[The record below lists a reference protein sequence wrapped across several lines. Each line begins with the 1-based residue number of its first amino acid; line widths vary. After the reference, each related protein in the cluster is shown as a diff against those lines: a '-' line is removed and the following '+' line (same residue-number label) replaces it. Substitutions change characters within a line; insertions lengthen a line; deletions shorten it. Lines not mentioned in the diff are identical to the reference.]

1 MKKEIWKDIPGYEGL
16 YKVSNLGNVK
26 SLKRN
31 GIKGI
36 ILKGEKDEFD
46 YKRVTLCKKNK
57 TKKYKVH
64 RLVAQAFIPNPNNLP
79 QINHKDENSKNNNV
93 ENLEWCTAK
102 YNSNYGNHNEKI
114 RQRMLQNNPFKGKH
128 HSPKTL
134 EKLRLAKLG
143 RHLSEEQKK
152 KIGVANKG
160 KGRIGK
166 KVYCVELN
174 KTFNSVVDAEK
185 QLGIFNP
192 NIVQVCLG
200 KRKTAG
206 GYHWWYIKEI

>member
-1 MKKEIWKDIPGYEGL
+1 MEWKVIKGFDDYKVNNLGQVFSIKRNKTLKPYEKKGYYGVWL
-16 YKVSNLGNVK
+16 YKDN
-26 SLKRN
+26 KRYFR
-31 GIKGI
+31 
-36 ILKGEKDEFD
+36 L
-46 YKRVTLCKKNK
+46 
-57 TKKYKVH
+57 VH
-64 RLVAQAFIPNPNNLP
+64 RLVASAFIPNPNNLP

-128 HSPKTL
+128 HSPETL

-152 KIGVANKG
+152 KIGAANKG
-160 KGRIGK
+160 NGRIGK